1 MPPVSMYFTSSS
13 IELKLEKMY
22 SKWLMGILLGKE
34 KVFNP
39 ILDAIRVP
47 LTSSFLWMIAVRM
60 FSARARVPVKWERNG
75 SVQGMRGET
84 RSSLLFTRAVASL
97 LLLEG
102 S

>member
-1 MPPVSMYFTSSS
+1 M
-13 IELKLEKMY
+13 E
-22 SKWLMGILLGKE
+22 ILPGKE

-39 ILDAIRVP
+39 ILDAISVP

-60 FSARARVPVKWERNG
+60 FSARARVHVKWERNG
-75 SVQGMRGET
+75 SVQGMRVET